1 MSAKLL
7 VIDDEKDMVEV
18 IKSALT
24 TRGYDVISAFNGE
37 EGLRKVKLEK
47 PDLVICDIRMP
58 KLDGWGVLKAL
69 REDTTSWVPVI
80 MLTVLKEI
88 ADVKKGYN
96 YQADYY
102 VTKPFNVKD
111 LLEGVRVILSLRPA
125 RSEGANSIGAGDGK

>member
-88 ADVKKGYN
+88 AR
-96 YQADYY
+96 
-102 VTKPFNVKD
+102 
-111 LLEGVRVILSLRPA
+111 L
-125 RSEGANSIGAGDGK
+125 